1 MRPLT
6 LEKPKPLIEVA
17 GKSFLERDFDL
28 FPDEV
33 TEVII
38 VVGYK
43 GEMIWQKFGDEFAGR
58 KITYVVQP
66 RKIGNADAVRRC
78 LPYLAPGERFLLIYA
93 DDLHDKESVARLSKR
108 PLGVL
113 VYEVED
119 ARKFGVMVVDGED
132 RITDMEE
139 KPENPR
145 SNLAATGVYLLDR
158 ELIEFLPKQ
167 HSLGEFFVTD
177 QIAEAIKTRAVYV
190 ERESFWHAI
199 GYPQDVID
207 AEEVLRK
214 RNEK

>member
-6 LEKPKPLIEVA
+6 LERPKPLIEVA

-28 FPDEV
+28 LPDEV
-33 TEVII
+33 TEVLI

-43 GEMIWQKFGDEFAGR
+43 GDMIWQAFGDSFNGK

-93 DDLHDKESVARLSKR
+93 DDLHDKESIARLVKR

-113 VYEVED
+113 VYEIED
-119 ARKFGVMVVDGED
+119 PRKFGVMVVDSED
-132 RITDMEE
+132 RIVDIEE
-139 KPENPR
+139 KPEHPR
-145 SNLAATGVYLLDR
+145 SNLAATGVYVLDR
-158 ELIEFLPKQ
+158 ELIEFLPAVN
-167 HSLGEFFVTD
+167 SSGELFVTD

-190 ERESFWHAI
+190 ERESFWHPI
-199 GYPQDVID
+199 GYPHDVAA
-207 AEEVLRK
+207 AEEVLRS
-214 RNEK
+214 RA